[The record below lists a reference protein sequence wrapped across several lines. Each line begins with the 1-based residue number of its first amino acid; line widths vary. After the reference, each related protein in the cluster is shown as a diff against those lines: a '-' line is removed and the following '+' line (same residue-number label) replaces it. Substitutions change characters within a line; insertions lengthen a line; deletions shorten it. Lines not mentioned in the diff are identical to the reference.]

1 MSILIRFNLIGPVQK
16 GPVVWSWI
24 GGTDIADEGDW
35 RWANG
40 TRFNW
45 MTSLGI
51 TQPAA
56 DGSKNCLVATTSQSF
71 DHRNCDDRYPIICE
85 MKSGKFE
92 P

>member
-1 MSILIRFNLIGPVQK
+1 M
-16 GPVVWSWI
+16 
-24 GGTDIADEGDW
+24 ADEGDW

-45 MTSLGI
+45 TTSLGI

-56 DGSKNCLVATTSQSF
+56 DGSKNCLVATMSQSF
-71 DHRNCDDRYPIICE
+71 DHRNCDNRYPIICE
-85 MKSGKFE
+85 MESGKFE

>member
-1 MSILIRFNLIGPVQK
+1 
-16 GPVVWSWI
+16 
-24 GGTDIADEGDW
+24 
-35 RWANG
+35 
-40 TRFNW
+40 

-71 DHRNCDDRYPIICE
+71 DHHNCDDRYPIICE

-92 P
+92 L